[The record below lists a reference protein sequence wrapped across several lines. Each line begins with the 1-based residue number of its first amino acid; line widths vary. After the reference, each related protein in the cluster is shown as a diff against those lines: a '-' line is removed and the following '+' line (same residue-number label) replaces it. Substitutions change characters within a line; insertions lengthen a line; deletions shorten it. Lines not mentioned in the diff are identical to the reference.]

1 MFMTI
6 SADWVMVMLACA
18 TGVGTVVG
26 YLIKQNSR
34 ITNCE
39 TQIKTLSK
47 VVEKNVETIN
57 DLAIN
62 MSAINEKLSLL
73 LDMRPKG

>member
-1 MFMTI
+1 MIIT
-6 SADWVMVMLACA
+6 ADWVMVMLACA
-18 TGVGTVVG
+18 GAVGAVIG

-34 ITNCE
+34 ITTCE
-39 TQIKTLSK
+39 TEIRQLSK

-57 DLAIN
+57 ELAIT
-62 MSAINEKLSLL
+62 MSAINEKLSIL